1 MKNKLKF
8 YLGMLVCFFS
18 FASLAQNAKNPYGFK
33 TEYFPFKLV
42 RIAGGQEGGATYPIA
57 EKICD
62 LINDFRLAS
71 DLRCVLMETS
81 GAEFNVSGLEKELFE
96 LSFIQTNNLP
106 FDKIA
111 DNAGG
116 SSLRLL
122 SNLGNIPLNVYAKNQ
137 IKTIK
142 DLGGSKYNANNTG
155 SGSAAGSKVFLE
167 AAQLREKDFSA
178 VERLKASEINSSF
191 CDDKFTSGIFMAAH
205 PNPILK
211 KVLDCNGHFISM
223 TDEILSNFTKLIPS
237 AKPFVIQK
245 STYPELTDEI
255 KTVAIPL
262 VLVTH
267 SGVDNEA
274 ISRLMKILNSNF
286 DKVHDA
292 FKYLNPKATPINEL
306 QEINFPIHDGLR

>member
-1 MKNKLKF
+1 
-8 YLGMLVCFFS
+8 
-18 FASLAQNAKNPYGFK
+18 
-33 TEYFPFKLV
+33 
-42 RIAGGQEGGATYPIA
+42 
-57 EKICD
+57 
-62 LINDFRLAS
+62 
-71 DLRCVLMETS
+71 METS

-96 LSFIQTNNLP
+96 LSLIQTNNLP

-137 IKTIK
+137 IKTIQ
-142 DLGGSKYNANNTG
+142 DHGGSKYNANNTG

-245 STYPELTDEI
+245 STYPELTNEI

-274 ISRLMKILNSNF
+274 ISRLMKIVNSNF

-292 FKYLNPKATPINEL
+292 FEYLNSKPTPTNEL
-306 QEINFPIHDGLR
+306 QDINFPIHDGVH

>member
-8 YLGMLVCFFS
+8 FVGILVCFLS
-18 FASLAQNAKNPYGFK
+18 FATFSQNAKNPYGFK
-33 TEYFPFKLV
+33 SEYFPFKLV
-42 RIAGGQEGGATYPIA
+42 RIGGGQEGGATYPIA
-57 EKICD
+57 EKICN

-71 DLRCVLMETS
+71 DLRCVLLETS

-96 LSFIQTNNLP
+96 LSLIQTNNLP

-111 DNAGG
+111 ENSGG

-122 SNLGNIPLNVYAKNQ
+122 SNIGSIPLNVYAKNQ

-142 DLGGSKYNANNTG
+142 DLTGSKYNANNTG

-167 AAQLREKDFSA
+167 AAHLQEKDFSA
-178 VERLKASEINSSF
+178 VEHLKASEINSSF

-211 KVLDCNGHFISM
+211 KVLDCNGHLISL
-223 TDEILSNFTKLIPS
+223 TDEILTNFTKLIPS

-245 STYPELTDEI
+245 STYPELTNEI

-267 SGVDNEA
+267 SGVDKEA
-274 ISRLMKILNSNF
+274 ISRLMKIVNANF
-286 DKVHDA
+286 DKVHDT
-292 FKYLNPKATPINEL
+292 FQYLNSKPTPFNEL
-306 QEINFPIHDGLR
+306 QEINFPIHDGVH